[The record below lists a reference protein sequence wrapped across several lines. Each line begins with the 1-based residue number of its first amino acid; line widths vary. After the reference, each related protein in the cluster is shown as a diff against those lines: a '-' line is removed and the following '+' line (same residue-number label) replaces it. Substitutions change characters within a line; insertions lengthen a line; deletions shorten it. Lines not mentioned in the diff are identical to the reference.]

1 MPISINGTGTI
12 TGISA
17 GGLPDACVTAA
28 DLASGAARSNF
39 GAGCILQVQQ
49 TTVTAATFTTTSTSY
64 VDVTDLSVNLTPS
77 SSSNKVIVS
86 GNINAS
92 CGSSATFKI
101 VKVISGVTTDV
112 IVGAGGGLRTPS
124 YGGTFYEYNSY
135 SSVNQPFFYMDS
147 PATTNQVTYK
157 IQVISTSG
165 YTLRLNTDQ
174 TDTNQAATPRGVSNI
189 IVMEVAG

>member
-1 MPISINGTGTI
+1 MPISITGTGTI

-49 TTVTAATFTTTSTSY
+49 ATVTAATFSTTSNSY
-64 VDVTDLSVNLTPS
+64 VDVTGLSVNITPS
-77 SSSNKVIVS
+77 SSSNKVIIS

-92 CGSSATFKI
+92 CGSAATFKI
-101 VKVISGVTTDV
+101 VKVISAVTTDV
-112 IVGAGGGLRTPS
+112 IVGASGGSRTPS
-124 YGGTFYEYNSY
+124 YGGTFYEYNSFNA
-135 SSVNQPFFYMDS
+135 VNQAFSYMDS

-157 IQVISTSG
+157 IQVISPSS
-165 YTLRLNTDQ
+165 YTLRLNTDISD
-174 TDTNQAATPRGVSNI
+174 TDQVGTPRGVSNI